1 MTGERNIAR
10 KRVVGGLIAGL
21 ACAALPLSASAQT
34 AGNDQIKELQDQIRK
49 NSKRVPVANP
59 RASEAA

>member
-21 ACAALPLSASAQT
+21 ACAVLPLSASAQT

-49 NSKRVPVANP
+49 IQREYQS
-59 RASEAA
+59 